1 MSKQTRTTLLELVG
15 VLLIVAFAAVVWW
28 PSALLVAGLA
38 CLAASWSLTGAT
50 RTPAP
55 KKNQERRR

>member
-1 MSKQTRTTLLELVG
+1 MSKQTRSTTLLELVG
-15 VLLIVAFAAVVWW
+15 VLLIVGFAAVVWW

-50 RTPAP
+50 RTPT
-55 KKNQERRR
+55 KERRR